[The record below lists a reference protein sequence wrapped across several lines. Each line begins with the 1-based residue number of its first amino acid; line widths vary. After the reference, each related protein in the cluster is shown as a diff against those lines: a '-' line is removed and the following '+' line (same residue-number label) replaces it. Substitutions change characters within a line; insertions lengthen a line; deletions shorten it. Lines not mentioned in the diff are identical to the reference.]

1 MFEMYIY
8 TMGDRPYAI
17 QMAKLLDPQEEYFKD
32 KIISRDDGTKKDKKD
47 LDIVLGT
54 ENAILI
60 LDDKE
65 EETGHMKPSTEKLIA
80 ILPLLVPTNIK
91 CKQRKN

>member
-1 MFEMYIY
+1 
-8 TMGDRPYAI
+8 
-17 QMAKLLDPQEEYFKD
+17 AKLLDPQEEYFKD

-65 EETGHMKPSTEKLIA
+65 EH
-80 ILPLLVPTNIK
+80 
-91 CKQRKN
+91 Q